1 MAEDRKK
8 TLRFKSLSTV
18 FARLLE
24 YCRNKRRRAA
34 KTTLLHSFI
43 CRCMIFCYIRRLP
56 AEDFPE
62 IVLFRVCHEGFGGLV
77 VLFRDIVG
85 NILVIVLGCA

>member
-34 KTTLLHSFI
+34 KTTLLQSFI
-43 CRCMIFCYIRRLP
+43 CKCATLVYIFIYQQRIFLKSYFSGS
-56 AEDFPE
+56 ATKA
-62 IVLFRVCHEGFGGLV
+62 L
-77 VLFRDIVG
+77 
-85 NILVIVLGCA
+85 AAS